1 MGKNFDRV
9 EYVVG
14 CSQDLS
20 LCDYEQIGV
29 FQDAL
34 HGKCPKCGSP
44 LKIKRMPGQE
54 DYDRLRP
61 SKTVRFHDPPKAEDG
76 DEIILE
82 IE

>member
-29 FQDAL
+29 FQDAQ
-34 HGKCPKCGSP
+34 GGECPKCGSP

-61 SKTVRFHDPPKAEDG
+61 SAPIKYPEYPKAGDG

-82 IE
+82 LE

>member
-14 CSQDLS
+14 CSQHQFV
-20 LCDYEQIGV
+20 CDYEQIGV
-29 FQDAL
+29 FQDAQG
-34 HGKCPKCGSP
+34 GKCPKCGSP

-61 SKTVRFHDPPKAEDG
+61 SAPIKYPKYPKVDDG

-82 IE
+82 LE